1 MSKQE
6 QDTFRTDLMNNVM
19 FSGKENV
26 HLLQIPSHE
35 GLGTTK
41 RQLTTSP
48 HYTRAMEHLSNSGY
62 IGYKLTS

>member
-1 MSKQE
+1 
-6 QDTFRTDLMNNVM
+6 M

-48 HYTRAMEHLSNSGY
+48 HYTRAMDHLSNSGY
-62 IGYKLTS
+62 IGYN